1 MIQINIE
8 IKKRNRFKRLFYII
22 CNKTEDILF
31 FMIQKLPVSIVP
43 KFIIDWLQQYMNK
56 RIAELNQQIVHD
68 KWKSM
73 ELNNAVAS
81 IRQQDTSK
89 APSGE

>member
-1 MIQINIE
+1 
-8 IKKRNRFKRLFYII
+8 
-22 CNKTEDILF
+22 
-31 FMIQKLPVSIVP
+31 MIQKLPVSLVP

-73 ELNNAVAS
+73 ELNKAVTS
-81 IRQQDTSK
+81 IRQQDINK